1 MKIIEKENVSY
12 KNRNGRKKK
21 SQRVNVAKYNKLLA
35 ELENLGVVSI
45 AFDKNYSYKRRIQ
58 ILEEIIKRQK

>member
-1 MKIIEKENVSY
+1 MKIIEKENVPY

-21 SQRVNVAKYNKLLA
+21 SQRVNMAKYNKLLA

-45 AFDKNYSYKRRIQ
+45 AFDKNYSYERRIQ
-58 ILEEIIKRQK
+58 ILEEIVKRQK